1 MAEIPFSEFAKIEF
15 RVGRVVGAEKIE
27 GSDKLIKMEVDFGN
41 GDKRIVVAGIAKKY
55 SVEELLW
62 KEFVFVTNLERKKIF
77 GIESQAMILA
87 AEDKEGNLALV
98 TLDKEIEEGARVH

>member
-1 MAEIPFSEFAKIEF
+1 
-15 RVGRVVGAEKIE
+15 
-27 GSDKLIKMEVDFGN
+27 MEVDFGN

-55 SVEELLW
+55 SAEELVG

-98 TLDKEIEEGARVH
+98 TLDKEIEEGARVR

>member
-1 MAEIPFSEFAKIEF
+1 MSEISFSDFAKIELK
-15 RVGRVVGAEKIE
+15 VGRVVQAERVE

-41 GDKRIVVAGIAKKY
+41 EDKRIVVAGIANKY
-55 SVEELLW
+55 SPEELLW

-98 TLDKEIEEGARVH
+98 TLDKEIEEGAKVH

>member
-1 MAEIPFSEFAKIEF
+1 MAEIPFSKFAKIELK
-15 RVGRVVGAEKIE
+15 VGRVVGAEKIE

-55 SVEELLW
+55 SAEELVGR
-62 KEFVFVTNLERKKIF
+62 EFVFVTNLERKRIF